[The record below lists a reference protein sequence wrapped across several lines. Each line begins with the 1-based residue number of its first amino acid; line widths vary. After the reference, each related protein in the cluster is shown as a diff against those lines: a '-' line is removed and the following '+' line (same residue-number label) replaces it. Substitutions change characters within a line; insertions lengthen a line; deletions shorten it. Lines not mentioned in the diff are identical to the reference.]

1 MAERFRA
8 VNKAVSCWDGKAL
21 EELIPALEVLAEHAA
36 SLTEAFARLPEQYQ
50 NNLVSVVD
58 LIFVSRS
65 LERMA
70 EGLQKGGGGGAL
82 RGVLTARV

>member
-8 VNKAVSCWDGKAL
+8 VNKAVSCWDGKAP
-21 EELIPALEVLAEHAA
+21 EASAPALVV
-36 SLTEAFARLPEQYQ
+36 LTEAFACLPEQYQ